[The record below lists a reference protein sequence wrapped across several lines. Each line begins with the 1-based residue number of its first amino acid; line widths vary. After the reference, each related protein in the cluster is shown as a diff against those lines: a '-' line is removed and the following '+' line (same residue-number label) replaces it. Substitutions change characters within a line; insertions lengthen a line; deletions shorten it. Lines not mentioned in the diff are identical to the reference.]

1 MDDKERLRI
10 VIMQMLEHND
20 VHLKEYEKWARF
32 AETNHMTDAGGLLDK
47 AGKYAE
53 FSKCCLKADPQ
64 PFISRRARRGLRER
78 HVTFFENQKLCAL
91 SILKQTKRA
100 GENKY
105 FTEL

>member
-32 AETNHMTDAGGLLDK
+32 AETSQMTDAGNLLDK

-53 FSKCCLKADPQ
+53 SA
-64 PFISRRARRGLRER
+64 SAVLRQTLN
-78 HVTFFENQKLCAL
+78 HL
-91 SILKQTKRA
+91 SLAKHA
-100 GENKY
+100 GEAEKDM
-105 FTEL
+105 

>member
-32 AETNHMTDAGGLLDK
+32 AETNHMTGAGTLLDK

-53 FSKCCLKADPQ
+53 SA
-64 PFISRRARRGLRER
+64 SAVLRQTLN
-78 HVTFFENQKLCAL
+78 HL
-91 SILKQTKRA
+91 SLAEPA
-100 GENKY
+100 GEAEKDM
-105 FTEL
+105 